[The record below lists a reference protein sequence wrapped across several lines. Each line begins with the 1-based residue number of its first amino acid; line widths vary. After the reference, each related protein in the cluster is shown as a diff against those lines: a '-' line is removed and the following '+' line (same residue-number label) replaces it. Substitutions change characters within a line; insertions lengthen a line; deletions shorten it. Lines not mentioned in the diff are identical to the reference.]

1 MTIKIKQ
8 QINMKKTAILLSAL
22 MALSILGCKNNN
34 TPEQVVLNFYKATQD
49 NEYRKAMTYTNL
61 AEEEQDQVIQV
72 LDQTGMVIH
81 NFEVLETNIEEGDST
96 AFVTLHLEVSN
107 AFNPDTMSNDLDIP
121 CVKVGG
127 KWKVKFI

>member
-1 MTIKIKQ
+1 
-8 QINMKKTAILLSAL
+8 MKKTAILLSAL
-22 MALSILGCKNNN
+22 MALSILGCKNSN

-49 NEYRKAMTYTNL
+49 NEYQKAMTYTNL

-121 CVKVGG
+121 CVKVGD